1 MWDRLR
7 YMITR
12 FAIPPQRAGAA
23 GGEDDPLAIR
33 RARDADAPLLDD
45 LAALD
50 SAPPLEGPALVAV
63 VDGRI
68 WAALA
73 LDDGRAIADP
83 FLPTAA
89 AVELLALRV
98 EQLKAA
104 ERRTRRGML
113 PRWIARRVRV

>member
-1 MWDRLR
+1 MN
-7 YMITR
+7 R
-12 FAIPPQRAGAA
+12 FDPQRQHDRDAGH
-23 GGEDDPLAIR
+23 EHDPVVIR
-33 RARDADAPLLDD
+33 RARDADAPLLDE

-50 SAPPLEGPALVAV
+50 SARPLQGTVLVAV
-63 VDGRI
+63 VDERI

-98 EQLKAA
+98 KQLRAA
-104 ERRTRRGML
+104 DRRTQRGML
-113 PRWIARRVRV
+113 PRWIARRVRA